1 MLKITRSAW
10 NRLTKIQSTRPE
22 ISALRLTHENGIVKC
37 RRGVCKPGDQ
47 VIEESGNPQLLM
59 TPAVASN
66 LREQTLHAPKTGR
79 GRRLRLKS
87 TPGIPKT

>member
-1 MLKITRSAW
+1 MLKITKSAW

-22 ISALRLTHENGIVKC
+22 ISAFRLTHKDGIVKC
-37 RRGVCKPGDQ
+37 RKGVCKPDDQ
-47 VIEESGNPQLLM
+47 VIEQSGTPTLLM
-59 TPAVASN
+59 TPTVASD
-66 LREQTLHAPKTGR
+66 LSQETLHAPKTGR